1 MKTPSL
7 LNLALQASYWDA
19 HDIDDRHD
27 SGEPLA
33 IPRRRDREELAERT
47 RARPATYDRARGCA
61 RRRVDD
67 KNDTW
72 QK

>member
-7 LNLALQASYWDA
+7 LNLALQSSYWDA
-19 HDIDDRHD
+19 HDIDDD

-47 RARPATYDRARGCA
+47 RARATYDRARVTV
-61 RRRVDD
+61 RVGGVTI